1 MLENPLFT
9 AKIIKAENTTENQG
23 YKELCWEMSYIEQM
37 NYDIRKFR
45 INGLSDKKGSLRQLD
60 NLYNFDFETLETGK
74 INPEIIEKLKEYQ
87 ENYRKIVGGEDY
99 ETL

>member
-1 MLENPLFT
+1 
-9 AKIIKAENTTENQG
+9 
-23 YKELCWEMSYIEQM
+23 M

-60 NLYNFDFETLETGK
+60 NLYNFDFETLKTEK

>member
-1 MLENPLFT
+1 
-9 AKIIKAENTTENQG
+9 
-23 YKELCWEMSYIEQM
+23 
-37 NYDIRKFR
+37 
-45 INGLSDKKGSLRQLD
+45 LRQLD
-60 NLYNFDFETLETGK
+60 NLYNFDFETLETRK